1 MNAKG
6 LVIFTYSDTRMFRTE
21 TIIEFRLLR
30 SFCCYK
36 SVQKPLVQYN
46 LEIKKSKKK
55 LHDLI

>member
-21 TIIEFRLLR
+21 TIEFRLLR

-46 LEIKKSKKK
+46 MEIKESKKK
-55 LHDLI
+55 IT

>member
-21 TIIEFRLLR
+21 TIEFRLLR

-36 SVQKPLVQYN
+36 SVQKPSVQYN
-46 LEIKKSKKK
+46 MEIKESKKK